1 MTQSPRE
8 LAAQS
13 AKFRREQERLL
24 QDLLGIL
31 DSLDYACEHWQQ
43 AEQQHI
49 QPRSPSVSVP
59 LRVEP
64 VINAPLPIFQHWKQ
78 ALQKWLG
85 QQPHAGELVSGE
97 ENVNETESMGEVIS
111 SAKEGVEMMRR
122 SLLDVLRQRQVVP
135 LESQGQVFD
144 PARMLALGREE
155 SEEAA
160 ENTVLREIVRGY
172 LWQNLILREAQVMVA
187 VKPAA
192 AQKH

>member
-1 MTQSPRE
+1 MTPSPRE
-8 LAAQS
+8 LVAQS

-43 AEQQHI
+43 AEQQHT
-49 QPRSPSVSVP
+49 QSPASSVP
-59 LRVEP
+59 SMNTP
-64 VINAPLPIFQHWKQ
+64 VVHPPFSIFQKWRQ
-78 ALQKWLG
+78 TIQRWLG
-85 QQPHAGELVSGE
+85 QHPPSEELVSKE

-135 LESQGQVFD
+135 LESEGQVFD
-144 PARMLALGREE
+144 PERMLALGREE
-155 SEEAA
+155 SEEAE

-172 LWQNLILREAQVMVA
+172 LWQNQILREAQVMVA

-192 AQKH
+192 AVKHKG

>member
-43 AEQQHI
+43 AEQQHT
-49 QPRSPSVSVP
+49 QAQASLVA
-59 LRVEP
+59 LKVEP
-64 VINAPLPIFQHWKQ
+64 MVNAPFPIFQHWRQ

-85 QQPHAGELVSGE
+85 QRPPSEELVSGE
-97 ENVNETESMGEVIS
+97 ENVNETKSMGEVIS

-135 LESQGQVFD
+135 LESEGQVFD
-144 PARMLALGREE
+144 PERMLALGREE
-155 SEEAA
+155 SEEAE

-172 LWQNLILREAQVMVA
+172 LWQNQILREAQVMVA